1 MSKLIEI
8 YNEKG
13 WALKPEHEELVQQTW
28 FDASCISDLDFKAEI
43 KFLANKSLQYATEK
57 LEMVTGIIDSNH
69 RSGKGFSIYVDLGN
83 KLSAR
88 KGLFYGKGLPDIGSW
103 VEVKVASDQGE
114 SDVLEV
120 HKIDYQTSEK
130 VVEIEDDLKLNPKGF
145 GFVSDAFIA
154 PYLLNGLND
163 GEFIKAIKI
172 WDNDPKKGTASW
184 RVIKV
189 IKG

>member
-1 MSKLIEI
+1 
-8 YNEKG
+8 
-13 WALKPEHEELVQQTW
+13 
-28 FDASCISDLDFKAEI
+28 
-43 KFLANKSLQYATEK
+43 
-57 LEMVTGIIDSNH
+57 MVTGIVDSHH
-69 RSGKGFSIYVDLGN
+69 RSGKGFSIYIDLGN

-120 HKIDYQTSEK
+120 HKIDDQISEK
-130 VVEIEDDLKLNPKGF
+130 VVEIDGNLKLSPKGF
-145 GFVSDAFIA
+145 GFVNDAFIA

-163 GEFIKAIKI
+163 GEFITAIKI
-172 WDNDPKKGTASW
+172 WDKDPKKGTPSW